1 MGLFNTIWSEL
12 KIGYDKAYRERMN
25 DAMSTLDLRYRKS
38 KNGVL
43 VYKSHAAYKSV
54 FEFISRQSKLQ
65 YAERTLNSLWP
76 KYIKSVEETRR
87 KYALAQQDANRA
99 ILIAKGQ
106 AIDSGLGAVTTTEG
120 NYTYIAKDK
129 YGSKVP
135 DAIMVYYDVETPISV
150 SDNTAKAKRMIA
162 MGVDADEDD
171 FMGADISTRTI
182 CFIDLAPEVTLSS
195 SKNIVLTNVQ
205 GRDYSRK
212 ELIAGGD
219 LKFSVSGNIV
229 YDEPD
234 IYPENDVKKFIQM
247 MEYNGIIHVNH
258 RMFRQFGVTSIIVQD
273 FNLGKPDFK
282 NMQPYSFNCVAVEPD
297 EAVVITQDTIGT
309 INHDIAVSPVDGW
322 MSIVLGKKRIELNG
336 DNKYIQMGAN
346 AATGAAMGALGSLT
360 DLVPNI

>member
-1 MGLFNTIWSEL
+1 MMGAL
-12 KIGYDKAYRERMN
+12 
-25 DAMSTLDLRYRKS
+25 STLDLRYRKS
-38 KNGVL
+38 RDGVL

-54 FEFISRQSKLQ
+54 FEFIARQTALQ
-65 YAERTLNSLWP
+65 YAEMTLNSLWP
-76 KYIKSVEETRR
+76 KYIRSVEAKQREYVLR
-87 KYALAQQDANRA
+87 QQDANRVS
-99 ILIAKGQ
+99 LIRMGQ
-106 AIDSGLGAVTTTEG
+106 AIDLGLGVVQATDG
-120 NYTYIAKDK
+120 GFTYVAKDK
-129 YGSKVP
+129 YGAKVP
-135 DAIMVYYDVETPISV
+135 DALMVYYDVDAPVSV
-150 SDNTAKAKRMIA
+150 TDIANQYSLSERREMKASGDQWADNHLYRTEGKTK
-162 MGVDADEDD
+162 
-171 FMGADISTRTI
+171 TI

-195 SKNIVLTNVQ
+195 TKNLVLTNVQ

-212 ELIAGGD
+212 ELVAGGD

-229 YDEPD
+229 YDEPG

-258 RMFRQFGVTSIIVQD
+258 RMFRQFGVASIIVQD

-309 INHDIAVSPVDGW
+309 INHDIAVSPVDSW
-322 MSIVLGKKRIELNG
+322 MSIVLGKKRVELDG

-346 AATGAAMGALGSLT
+346 AATGAAMGALGTLT